1 MYCLYE
7 SINKHN
13 ADVTFLAHALLS
25 YVLRPKPKKSVK
37 K

>member
-7 SINKHN
+7 SINEHN
-13 ADVTFLAHALLS
+13 ADIDFCTCVS

-37 K
+37 N